1 MTNLPFNYSIR
12 RNARI
17 QKVRLVVTLN
27 KVEIVAPYL
36 ITETQIKQFVH
47 SKQVWV
53 VNALNKLA
61 TENANHQHNPIHFS
75 DGAEITIQNTT
86 YPLKVQS
93 SARKRVKIMFT
104 DTLVAHVPEQL
115 PPVAQHDAIK
125 AAIIKWLKTY
135 TKNTV
140 VTLVNQHSVPYQL
153 IPRTI
158 VIKTL
163 KSRWGSCGIHNDIH
177 INWLLIIAPPEV
189 LEYVVVH
196 ELCHIRIRNHS
207 AHFWALVALHLPH
220 YQKQRQWLKQ
230 HGSQLMS
237 NWL

>member
-1 MTNLPFNYSIR
+1 MTNLPFSYNIR

-27 KVEIVAPYL
+27 KVEVVAPYV

-47 SKQVWV
+47 SKQRWV
-53 VNALNKLA
+53 VDALNKLA
-61 TENANHQHNPIHFS
+61 TANSGSQHNPVYFS
-75 DGAEITIQNTT
+75 DGVELTVQNIP
-86 YPLKVQS
+86 YVLNVQPS
-93 SARKRVKIMFT
+93 SRKRVKINFT
-104 DTLVAHVPEQL
+104 DSFVAHVPEQL
-115 PPVAQHDAIK
+115 TPEEQHDAIK
-125 AAIIKWLKTY
+125 KAMIKWLKNY
-135 TKNTV
+135 TKSTV
-140 VTLVNQHSVPYQL
+140 ANLVDQHSVRYQL
-153 IPRTI
+153 ILRSI

-177 INWLLIIAPPEV
+177 INWLLILAPPEV

-207 AHFWALVALHLPH
+207 AQFWALVTLHLPH
-220 YQKQRQWLKQ
+220 YQKQRQWLKE
-230 HGSQLMS
+230 HGNQLMH